1 MMNLTNKFV
10 AAILILCLTLLS
22 CKAEVYAASGDQEE
36 QEVRAFLD
44 KLYKQ
49 RADILVSRETDG
61 LKELY
66 LHDNKVS
73 KHALHNEVNRTNYL
87 NEWAIKRAIKLVKAN
102 SEIRIVR
109 LRTSKDTA
117 KISLVHSLKVDY
129 TYTNKNVP
137 VQSFGIGTEHYLTL
151 KKLDDDWKVHK
162 EWYLDPLDENPNKIA
177 VTDDGTSP
185 SVNYRQQPVDGKK
198 YRRARAVEYANKYAG
213 TAWGAGNNHRYNRKY
228 ADYSGKG
235 GDCTNFASQAVG
247 DEKEGGGLPMTGSWR
262 YFAKKGGSEAWI
274 RTDSF
279 YNFLIYSGYG
289 KLLARGHFRD
299 IIAPSAKYPD
309 GAISHIQPGDLIG
322 YIISGSDVDHF
333 SIVVGFDDYGYPL
346 VNSHSADRYRVP
358 FDLGWDQYTKYL
370 LVHIRD

>member
-1 MMNLTNKFV
+1 MNLTNKFV
-10 AAILILCLTLLS
+10 AAILILCMTLLS

-87 NEWAIKRAIKLVKAN
+87 NEWAIKRAIKLLKAN

-185 SVNYRQQPVDGKK
+185 SVNYRQQPVDGKNTAGPVPWSM
-198 YRRARAVEYANKYAG
+198 RINMREQPGAPAIITGITANMPITPARAAIVPISL
-213 TAWGAGNNHRYNRKY
+213 HRRLATKKK
-228 ADYSGKG
+228 A
-235 GDCTNFASQAVG
+235 
-247 DEKEGGGLPMTGSWR
+247 EGCR
-262 YFAKKGGSEAWI
+262 
-274 RTDSF
+274 
-279 YNFLIYSGYG
+279 
-289 KLLARGHFRD
+289 
-299 IIAPSAKYPD
+299 
-309 GAISHIQPGDLIG
+309 
-322 YIISGSDVDHF
+322 
-333 SIVVGFDDYGYPL
+333 
-346 VNSHSADRYRVP
+346 
-358 FDLGWDQYTKYL
+358 
-370 LVHIRD
+370 